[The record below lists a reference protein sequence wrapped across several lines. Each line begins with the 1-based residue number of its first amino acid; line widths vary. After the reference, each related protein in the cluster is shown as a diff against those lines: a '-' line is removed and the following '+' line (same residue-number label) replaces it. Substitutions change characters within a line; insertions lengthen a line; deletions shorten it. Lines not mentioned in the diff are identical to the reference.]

1 MTAVSTT
8 SDRASQVVRQAMND
22 PVFRDAW
29 RHLERR
35 LDRYVDEI
43 IRVTEIPAPPFGEED
58 RARYVAGRLREIGLD
73 AVRIDDAGNVV
84 GHWPAGPGN
93 PRRGNGT
100 AGGGGPASG
109 TAPGLSPV
117 PAPARRPPGAVSPTG
132 PAESQ
137 AGPVVISAHL
147 DTVFPAGTPIRV
159 RRRGNRLYAPGIGDN
174 ASSVACLLM
183 LAEALAAT
191 PFAPHL
197 PVIWLFNTGE
207 EGLGNLRGMRH
218 FLDTLPRAPAAVLV
232 VDGGLGMIS
241 YRGIGSRRLRA
252 VFTGPGGHSW
262 KDFGRPSAIH
272 GAGRA
277 VARLSGLPVPSRP
290 RTTWN
295 VGRIQG
301 GTTVNTI
308 AARCE
313 LEIDLRSEDGSTL
326 RELEQAVRRELRA
339 AAREEGVEVAV
350 EVIGHRP
357 EGSLPPDH
365 DLVCL
370 VRAAMAA
377 CGVPVHELAA
387 STDANLPLSRGIAAV
402 TFGIR
407 HGDGA
412 HTLNEYIDRT
422 DLDRGLRLALLALLA
437 CVRWAERALTRPGGG
452 N

>member
-1 MTAVSTT
+1 MG
-8 SDRASQVVRQAMND
+8 DRA
-22 PVFRDAW
+22 FRSAW

-35 LDRYVDEI
+35 LNRYVDEI
-43 IRVTEIPAPPFGEED
+43 IRVTEIPAPPFGEAE
-58 RARYVAGRLREIGLD
+58 RARYVASRLREVGLTSVD
-73 AVRIDDAGNVV
+73 IDGASNVV
-84 GHWPAGPGN
+84 ARWPAE
-93 PRRGNGT
+93 
-100 AGGGGPASG
+100 A
-109 TAPGLSPV
+109 
-117 PAPARRPPGAVSPTG
+117 APALA
-132 PAESQ
+132 
-137 AGPVVISAHL
+137 PVVISAHL

-159 RRRGNRLYAPGIGDN
+159 RRLGNRLYAPGIGDN

-191 PFAPHL
+191 GFSPRL

-218 FLDTLPRAPAAVLV
+218 FLDTLPRPPAAVLV

-252 VFTGPGGHSW
+252 VFSGPGGHSW

-277 VARLSGLPVPSRP
+277 VTRLCGLRMPARP

-301 GTTVNTI
+301 GTTVNTV

-313 LEIDLRSEDGSTL
+313 LEIDLRSEDGAAL

-339 AAREEGVEVAV
+339 AAREEGLEVTL
-350 EVIGHRP
+350 EVIGDRP
-357 EGSLPPDH
+357 QGCLPPDH

-370 VRAAMAA
+370 LRAAMGA
-377 CGVPVHELAA
+377 CGVPVHDLAA
-387 STDANLPLSRGIAAV
+387 STDANLPLSRGIPAV

-407 HGDGA
+407 QGDGA
-412 HTLNEYIDRT
+412 HTLDEYIDRSG
-422 DLDRGLRLALLALLA
+422 LDRGLRLALLALLA
-437 CVRWAERALTRPGGG
+437 CVRWAEEALPPPCGR

>member
-1 MTAVSTT
+1 MSATG
-8 SDRASQVVRQAMND
+8 DRATHLVRQAMGD
-22 PVFRDAW
+22 RAFRGAW

-43 IRVTEIPAPPFGEED
+43 IRVTEIPAPPFGEAE
-58 RARYVAGRLREIGLD
+58 RARYVAGRLRGMGLTSVD
-73 AVRIDDAGNVV
+73 IDGAGNVV
-84 GHWPAGPGN
+84 ARWPVQDVPA
-93 PRRGNGT
+93 GT
-100 AGGGGPASG
+100 AGPPAGTKGATRAPAAAAAPGPAKTA
-109 TAPGLSPV
+109 TAP
-117 PAPARRPPGAVSPTG
+117 A
-132 PAESQ
+132 
-137 AGPVVISAHL
+137 PVVISAHL
-147 DTVFPAGTPIRV
+147 DTVFPPGTPVRV
-159 RRRGNRLYAPGIGDN
+159 RRLGSRLYAPGIGDN

-191 PFAPHL
+191 GFSPCL
-197 PVIWLFNTGE
+197 PVVWLFNTGE

-218 FLDTLPRAPAAVLV
+218 FLDTLPRPPAAVLV

-252 VFTGPGGHSW
+252 VFAGPGGHSW

-277 VARLSGLPVPSRP
+277 VTRLCDLRMPARP

-301 GTTVNTI
+301 GTTVNTV

-313 LEIDLRSEDGSTL
+313 LEIDLRSEDGTAL
-326 RELEQAVRRELRA
+326 RELERAVRRELRA
-339 AAREEGVEVAV
+339 AAREEGVEVTI
-350 EVIGHRP
+350 EVIGDRP
-357 EGSLPPDH
+357 QGSLPPDH

-370 VRAAMAA
+370 VRAAMGA
-377 CGVPVHELAA
+377 CGVPVHDLAA
-387 STDANLPLSRGIAAV
+387 STDANLPLSRGIPAV

-407 HGDGA
+407 QGDGA
-412 HTLNEYIDRT
+412 HTLDEYIDRA

-437 CVRWAERALTRPGGG
+437 CVRWAEEASTSPGGR

>member
-1 MTAVSTT
+1 MSAT
-8 SDRASQVVRQAMND
+8 SERAGHVVRQAMDD
-22 PVFRDAW
+22 PAFRAAW
-29 RHLERR
+29 RHLEHR

-58 RARYVAGRLREIGLD
+58 RARYVAGRLREIGL
-73 AVRIDDAGNVV
+73 ARVRIDGAGNVV
-84 GHWPAGPGN
+84 GHWPAGP
-93 PRRGNGT
+93 
-100 AGGGGPASG
+100 
-109 TAPGLSPV
+109 SPV
-117 PAPARRPPGAVSPTG
+117 PAASGRPPGAPVP
-132 PAESQ
+132 P
-137 AGPVVISAHL
+137 GPVVISAHL

-183 LAEALAAT
+183 LAEALAT
-191 PFAPHL
+191 TRFAPRL
-197 PVIWLFNTGE
+197 PVVWLFNTGE

-218 FLDTLPRAPAAVLV
+218 FLDALPLPPAAVLV
-232 VDGGLGMIS
+232 VDGGLGMVS

-277 VARLSGLPVPSRP
+277 VTRLSALRLPARP

-308 AARCE
+308 ANRCE
-313 LEIDLRSEDGSTL
+313 LEIDLRSEDGSAL
-326 RELEQAVRRELRA
+326 RELERAVRQELRA
-339 AAREEGVEVAV
+339 AAREEGVEVTV
-350 EVIGHRP
+350 EVIGDRP
-357 EGSLPPDH
+357 QGSLPPDH
-365 DLVCL
+365 DLVSL
-370 VRAAMAA
+370 VRAAMGA
-377 CGVPVHELAA
+377 CGVPVHDLAA
-387 STDANLPLSRGIAAV
+387 STDANLPLSRGIPAV

-412 HTLNEYIDRT
+412 HTLDEYIDRA

-437 CVRWAERALTRPGGG
+437 CVRWAERASAGPGGG